1 MRREAVQGGRPN
13 SVYGSASLNSRS
25 RERLRDYTAKC
36 SQERTVSSPI
46 GTSGESGAAL
56 LRVGRNTYAY
66 EIGGSRIMQLRWG
79 DASQKLT
86 QAGAAAWTEPDSEIL
101 EVIGR
106 WAGCC
111 RSSMLCRARV
121 APTLPFM

>member
-1 MRREAVQGGRPN
+1 MIVGNGTIALVTWTFKSRTRTGAEDHQRP
-13 SVYGSASLNSRS
+13 SWRIGSPETGFGAP
-25 RERLRDYTAKC
+25 K
-36 SQERTVSSPI
+36 

-79 DASQKLT
+79 DTSQKLT